1 MKVRAALLAGVMC
14 LSAWTPLSASE
25 RKEFCVFDVAG
36 AGGFVY
42 RTLQEYQR
50 KAVASGVQLTMRP
63 YTDED
68 EAVSD
73 FRAGKCDIV
82 AVTDMGVRHF
92 NDFTGSISAI
102 GAVPYYED
110 LRVLMHIL
118 SSPRVDEHM
127 SQDGYLVL
135 GAAPMGAA
143 YLFVNDRSINHVDAL
158 KGKRITVFE
167 GHHDARHMV
176 EYIGAVPVDAKI
188 SNFARLFNTGQADIS
203 YAPAAAYEVLEMSKG
218 MGDKGGIVKYP
229 VGQVSIQLVARAGEF
244 DDRFVRRSRKIM
256 SRLYPEAIRI
266 VRQYENSIPE
276 ERWVDISRE
285 AMVGYQEM
293 LRSVR
298 IDMQGASDSSGIQA
312 AGVYDDNMMTI
323 LRKVRCYTN
332 PGAMECSAEDRE

>member
-1 MKVRAALLAGVMC
+1 MKVCAATLAVLMG
-14 LSAWTPLSASE
+14 LSVWNPVAASE

-42 RTLQEYQR
+42 RTLQDYQR
-50 KAVASGVQLTMRP
+50 KAVSSGVSLAMIP

-68 EAVSD
+68 EAVAD
-73 FRAGKCDIV
+73 FKAGKCDIV

-92 NDFTGSISAI
+92 NSFTGSISAI

-127 SQDGYLVL
+127 SQDGYQVL
-135 GAAPMGAA
+135 GVAPMGAA
-143 YLFVNDRSINHVDAL
+143 YLFVNDRSINDADAL
-158 KGKRITVFE
+158 KGKRVTVFE
-167 GHHDARHMV
+167 GHHDARHML

-203 YAPAAAYEVLEMSKG
+203 YAPAAAYELLEMFKG
-218 MGDKGGIVKYP
+218 MGDTGGIIKYP
-229 VGQVSIQLVARAGEF
+229 VGQVSVHLVAREGEF

-256 SRLYPEAIRI
+256 SRLYPEAMRI
-266 VRQYENSIPE
+266 VRQYEDSIPA
-276 ERWVDISRE
+276 ERWVDISKD

-293 LRSVR
+293 LREVR
-298 IDMQGASDSSGIQA
+298 IDMQQATHASGMQA
-312 AGVYDDNMMTI
+312 ASVYDDNMMTI

-332 PGAMECSAEDRE
+332 PGALECSAEDRE

>member
-1 MKVRAALLAGVMC
+1 MKVCAATLAVLMG
-14 LSAWTPLSASE
+14 LSVWNPVAASE

-42 RTLQEYQR
+42 RTLQDYQR
-50 KAVASGVQLTMRP
+50 KAVSSGASLAMIP

-68 EAVSD
+68 EAVAD
-73 FRAGKCDIV
+73 FKAGKCDIV

-92 NDFTGSISAI
+92 NSFTGSISAI

-127 SQDGYLVL
+127 SQDGYQVL
-135 GAAPMGAA
+135 GVAPMGAA
-143 YLFVNDRSINHVDAL
+143 YLFVNDRSINDADAL
-158 KGKRITVFE
+158 KGKRVTVFE
-167 GHHDARHMV
+167 GHHDARHML

-203 YAPAAAYEVLEMSKG
+203 YAPAAAYELLEMFKG
-218 MGDKGGIVKYP
+218 MGDTGGIIKYP
-229 VGQVSIQLVARAGEF
+229 VGQVSVHLVAREGEF

-256 SRLYPEAIRI
+256 SRLYPEAMRI
-266 VRQYENSIPE
+266 VRQYEDSIPA
-276 ERWVDISRE
+276 ERWVDISKD

-293 LRSVR
+293 LREVR
-298 IDMQGASDSSGIQA
+298 IDMQQATHASGMQA
-312 AGVYDDNMMTI
+312 ASVYDDNMMTI

-332 PGAMECSAEDRE
+332 PGALECSAEDRE

>member
-1 MKVRAALLAGVMC
+1 MKVRAALLAGVMS

-50 KAVASGVQLTMRP
+50 KAVGYGVSLAMIP

-68 EAVSD
+68 EAVAD

-92 NDFTGSISAI
+92 NNFTGSISAI

-127 SQDGYLVL
+127 SQDGYVVL

-176 EYIGAVPVDAKI
+176 EYIGAVPVEAKI

-203 YAPAAAYEVLEMSKG
+203 YAPAAAYEVLEMFKG

-229 VGQVSIQLVARAGEF
+229 VGQVSIHLVAREGEF

-256 SRLYPEAIRI
+256 SRLYPEAMRI
-266 VRQYENSIPE
+266 VRQYENSVPA
-276 ERWVDISRE
+276 ERWVDISKE

-293 LRSVR
+293 LRNVR
-298 IDMQGASDSSGIQA
+298 IDMQEAKDASGMLA

-332 PGAMECSAEDRE
+332 PGALECSAEDRE

>member
-1 MKVRAALLAGVMC
+1 MKVRAATLAVLMG
-14 LSAWTPLSASE
+14 LSVWNPVAASE

-50 KAVASGVQLTMRP
+50 KAVNSGVSLTMTP

-68 EAVSD
+68 EAVAD
-73 FRAGKCDIV
+73 FKAGKCDIV

-92 NDFTGSISAI
+92 NSFAGSISAI

-127 SQDGYLVL
+127 SQDGYQVL

-143 YLFVNDRSINHVDAL
+143 YLFVNDRGINHVDAL

-176 EYIGAVPVDAKI
+176 KYIGAVPVDAKI

-203 YAPAAAYEVLEMSKG
+203 YAPAAAYELLEMFKG

-229 VGQVSIQLVARAGEF
+229 VGQVSVHLVAREGEF

-256 SRLYPEAIRI
+256 SRLYPEAMRI

-276 ERWVDISRE
+276 ERWVDISKE

-298 IDMQGASDSSGIQA
+298 IDMQEATDASGIQA

-332 PGAMECSAEDRE
+332 PGALECSSEDRE